1 MKRATTLAE
10 IKRSLNPQ
18 PLKAEELEDFFV
30 ETSDARDPFLS
41 RRDEIYERLDA
52 EPNAK
57 VLLAGHAGSG
67 KSTELVKFQAEHHQ
81 DYVFVQL
88 SMIEDG
94 EPGNASVEVLLVLIV
109 EAILRAMKTRGAE
122 LSEETLK
129 SIYGWFDE
137 TFQVKEKELKYTG
150 SVGGGIDSG
159 ESFWGKLLGITAF
172 LKADIRTGSGVLSKT
187 ITRENKRLSQLAFQC
202 GLLIKEAQLALH
214 GRGQELVVITEDLDK
229 VTVGEADDIF
239 IENPAALA
247 NLPTKA
253 IFTAPIFLLCNSRAV
268 VLESHFKV
276 VTLPMIKVEDQHEDP
291 FEPGRKVIEHILS
304 QRVDLEAWVDPDA
317 LQLAITKTGGVLRH
331 LFLVLQQAAT
341 SAGQAVRR
349 ETREGE
355 RITAPDVRY
364 GLNRLKSDLLR
375 RIGVMG
381 LPKEFE
387 GITTED
393 LYKRLEELA
402 GKPQCV
408 ASDRVNLLL
417 LQAHALIEYNG
428 EQWHRVHPLVAEHI
442 EMSAGS

>member
-10 IKRSLNPQ
+10 IKRSLNPK
-18 PLKAEELEDFFV
+18 PLKPEELDDFFV

-67 KSTELVKFQAEHHQ
+67 KSTELVKFQAEHHE

-88 SMIEDG
+88 SMTEDG
-94 EPGNASVEVLLVLIV
+94 EIGNASVEVLLVLIV
-109 EAILRAMKTRGAE
+109 EAILRAMKTRGVE
-122 LSEETLK
+122 LSEQTLR
-129 SIYGWFDE
+129 SVHGWFDE
-137 TFQVKEKELKYTG
+137 AFQVKEVDLKYTG

-187 ITRENKRLSQLAFQC
+187 ITRENKRLSQLAYQC
-202 GLLIKEAQLALH
+202 GLIIKEAQLALRD
-214 GRGQELVVITEDLDK
+214 RGQELLLITEDLDK

-239 IENPAALA
+239 VENPAALA

-253 IFTAPIFLLCNSRAV
+253 IFTAPIFLLCNPRAV
-268 VLESHFKV
+268 ALESHFVV
-276 VTLPMIKVEDQHEDP
+276 VTLPMIKVEDPKGKRDTH
-291 FEPGRKVIEHILS
+291 GWKVIEKILA
-304 QRVDLEAWVDPDA
+304 QRVDLKEWVDRKA
-317 LQLAITKTGGVLRH
+317 LMLAITKTGGVLRH

-349 ETREGE
+349 GKRQQK
-355 RITAPDVRY
+355 RITESDVRY

-387 GITTED
+387 GITTEH
-393 LYKRLEELA
+393 LYQRLEELA
-402 GKPQCV
+402 GKPQRV
-408 ASDRVNLLL
+408 ASDKVNLLL

-428 EQWHRVHPLVAEHI
+428 DQWHRVHPLVAEHI
-442 EMSAGS
+442 EMSTGT